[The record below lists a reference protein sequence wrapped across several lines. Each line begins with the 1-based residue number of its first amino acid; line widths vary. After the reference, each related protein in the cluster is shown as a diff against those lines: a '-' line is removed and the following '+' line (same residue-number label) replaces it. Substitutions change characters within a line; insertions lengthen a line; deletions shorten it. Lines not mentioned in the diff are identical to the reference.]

1 MKSVTIVALYFD
13 PSIGSILRE
22 ALELEG
28 YAVVVATREAEEALR
43 AIGESGGLC
52 ILLTD
57 NYVVSPVA
65 REALSRLAAAP
76 ALRSRVRVIGMSA
89 YHPQSVPAGLV
100 DGYMGLPFTM
110 ETLLETIEA
119 HSGGGS
125 AHTLD

>member
-28 YAVVVATREAEEALR
+28 YAVVATREAEEALR
-43 AIGESGGLC
+43 AIGESEGLC

-125 AHTLD
+125 AHTSD